1 MLKVVYE
8 RPVLIIDALNV
19 FIRHYAANP
28 SMNES
33 GEHVGGFLGF
43 LRNIEL
49 LCERTN
55 PCEVIVV
62 WEGGG
67 SPRRRSVLSTYKD
80 RRRPMKMNR
89 YYGDEIPD
97 TLENRNKQISLCV
110 ETLGF
115 TGCKQIY
122 VQDCEADDVICRI
135 VKYSRPDKRK
145 VIISS
150 DQDLYQLLGSKTI
163 QWSPGQKAFV
173 TPKTVVDKFG
183 ISVENFCTARSFIGD
198 SSDKITGVRG
208 AGFTSM
214 AKRFPELAS
223 NSHVSVK
230 EVIDLAKQRV
240 ENKKLK
246 LFENIIASSAD
257 AFRNWK
263 LMYLD
268 TNNMSATQIQLID
281 EKIQK
286 KAPLPN
292 KMELLKVF
300 RRENIKN
307 FNVDSFFITLKAID
321 RN

>member
-1 MLKVVYE
+1 MYE
-8 RPVLIIDALNV
+8 RPILIVDALNV

-33 GEHVGGFLGF
+33 GEHIGGFIGF
-43 LRNIEL
+43 LRNIEH

-55 PCEVIVV
+55 PKEVIIV

-67 SPRRRSVLSTYKD
+67 SIRRRGVLSTYKD

-89 YYGDEIPD
+89 YYGEEIPD

-110 ETLGF
+110 ETLG
-115 TGCKQIY
+115 TTPCRQIY

-135 VKYSRPDKRK
+135 TKYLYPEDRK
-145 VIISS
+145 VIVSS
-150 DQDLYQLLGSKTI
+150 DRDLYQLLNQKTI
-163 QWSPGQKAFV
+163 QWSPGQKAFI
-173 TPKTVVDKFG
+173 TPRTVLEKFD
-183 ISVENFCTARSFIGD
+183 ISVENFCTARSFVGD
-198 SSDKITGVRG
+198 SSDKIAGIKG

-223 NSHVSVK
+223 DTHVSV
-230 EVIDLAKQRV
+230 EQIVALALTRV
-240 ENKKLK
+240 QDKKLK
-246 LFENIIASSAD
+246 VFENIIAGKDVAK
-257 AFRNWK
+257 RNWK

-268 TNNMSATQIQLID
+268 THNLSATQIKKID

-286 KAPLPN
+286 NRPTSN
-292 KMELLKVF
+292 KMGLLKIF
-300 RRENIKN
+300 RREDIKN
-307 FNVDSFFITLKAID
+307 FNIDSFFITLKAVN

>member
-1 MLKVVYE
+1 VYD

-33 GEHVGGFLGF
+33 GEHVGGFIGF
-43 LRNIEL
+43 LKNIEH

-67 SPRRRSVLSTYKD
+67 SPRRRSVLPTYKD
-80 RRRPMKMNR
+80 KRRPVKMNR
-89 YYGDEIPD
+89 YYGEEIPD
-97 TLENRNKQISLCV
+97 TLENRNKQISLSV
-110 ETLGF
+110 ETLNF
-115 TGCKQIY
+115 TSCKQIY

-135 VKYSRPDKRK
+135 VKYLRPGKRK
-145 VIISS
+145 VIVSS
-150 DQDLYQLLGSKTI
+150 DRDLYQLLSSETI
-163 QWSPGQKAFV
+163 QWSPGQKAFI
-173 TPKTVVDKFG
+173 TPRTVVDKFG

-198 SSDKITGVRG
+198 SSDKITGVKG

-214 AKRFPELAS
+214 AKRFPELS
-223 NSHVSVK
+223 SSDHVSISD
-230 EVIDLAKQRV
+230 VIDMAKQRI
-240 ENKKLK
+240 EDKKLK
-246 LFENIIASSAD
+246 LYENIIASSSD
-257 AFRNWK
+257 VKRNWR

-268 TNNMSATQIQLID
+268 TSNISATQIQLID

-286 KAPLPN
+286 KPSIPN
-292 KMELLKVF
+292 KMKMLKIF

-307 FNVDSFFITLKAID
+307 FNADSFFITLKAIN

>member
-1 MLKVVYE
+1 MYD
-8 RPVLIIDALNV
+8 RPVLVIDALNV

-33 GEHVGGFLGF
+33 GEPIGGFIGF
-43 LRNIEL
+43 LRNIEH

-67 SPRRRSVLSTYKD
+67 SSRRRAVLSTYKD

-97 TLENRNKQISLCV
+97 TLENRNKQVSLCV
-110 ETLGF
+110 EALNF
-115 TGCKQIY
+115 TNCKQMY

-135 VKYSRPDKRK
+135 VKYLRPEKRK
-145 VIISS
+145 VIVSS
-150 DQDLYQLLGSKTI
+150 DRDLYQLLNSKTI
-163 QWSPGQKAFV
+163 QWSPGQKSFI
-173 TPKTVVDKFG
+173 TSKTVLDKFG
-183 ISVENFCTARSFIGD
+183 VSVENFCTARSFIGD
-198 SSDKITGVRG
+198 SSDKIAGVKG

-214 AKRFPELAS
+214 AKRFPELSS
-223 NSHVSVK
+223 NEHVSVE
-230 EVIDLAKQRV
+230 EVVRLAASRSID
-240 ENKKLK
+240 KKLK
-246 LFENIIASSAD
+246 LYDNIAD
-257 AFRNWK
+257 AAESVRRNWK

-268 TNNMSATQIQLID
+268 TQNLSATQIQIID

-286 KAPLPN
+286 NESIPN
-292 KMELLKVF
+292 KMKLLKIF

-307 FNVDSFFITLKAID
+307 FNVDSFFITLKAIN

>member
-1 MLKVVYE
+1 MYD
-8 RPVLIIDALNV
+8 RPILVIDALNV

-33 GEHVGGFLGF
+33 GEHVGGFVGF
-43 LRNIEL
+43 LRNIEH

-55 PCEVIVV
+55 PKEVVVV

-67 SPRRRSVLSTYKD
+67 SVRRRSMLSSYKD

-89 YYGDEIPD
+89 YYGEEIPD
-97 TLENRNKQISLCV
+97 SVENRNKQISLCV

-115 TGCKQIY
+115 TPCKQIY

-135 VKYSRPDKRK
+135 VKYLYAEDRK
-145 VIISS
+145 VIVSS
-150 DQDLYQLLGSKTI
+150 DRDLYQLLNSKTI
-163 QWSPGQKAFV
+163 QWSPGQKAFI
-173 TPKTVVDKFG
+173 TPRTVLDKFS
-183 ISVENFCTARSFIGD
+183 ISVENFCTARAFVGD
-198 SSDKITGVRG
+198 SSDKISGIKG

-223 NSHVSVK
+223 SSHFSV
-230 EVIDLAKQRV
+230 EQIISLAASRSS
-240 ENKKLK
+240 EKKLK
-246 LFENIIASSAD
+246 LYENIMSSAD
-257 AFRNWK
+257 VAKRNWR

-268 TNNMSATQIQLID
+268 TRNLSASQIQAID

-286 KAPLPN
+286 NEASSN
-292 KMELLKVF
+292 KMDLLKIF
-300 RRENIKN
+300 RREDIKN
-307 FNVDSFFITLKAID
+307 FNVDSFFITLKAVN

>member
-1 MLKVVYE
+1 MYE
-8 RPVLIIDALNV
+8 RPILIVDALNV

-43 LRNIEL
+43 LKSIEH

-55 PCEVIVV
+55 PSEVIVI

-67 SPRRRSVLSTYKD
+67 SARRRAVLSTYKD
-80 RRRPMKMNR
+80 KRRPVKMNR

-110 ETLGF
+110 ESLGL
-115 TGCKQIY
+115 TPCRQIY
-122 VQDCEADDVICRI
+122 VADCEADDVITRI
-135 VKYSRPDKRK
+135 VKYLYPGKRK
-145 VIISS
+145 VVVSS
-150 DQDLYQLLGSKTI
+150 DRDLYQLLNSETI
-163 QWSPGQKAFV
+163 QWSPGQKAFI
-173 TPKTVVDKFG
+173 TPKTVLEKFG
-183 ISVENFCTARSFIGD
+183 ISVENFCTVRAFIGD

-214 AKRFPELAS
+214 AKRFPELACKD
-223 NSHVSVK
+223 HVS
-230 EVIDLAKQRV
+230 ITDIIHLAETRLS
-240 ENKKLK
+240 EKKLK
-246 LFENIIASSAD
+246 LYENILASAESVK
-257 AFRNWK
+257 RNWK

-268 TNNMSATQIQLID
+268 TRNLSATQIQEID

-286 KAPLPN
+286 NRPTPN
-292 KMELLKVF
+292 KIELLKIF
-300 RRENIKN
+300 RREDIKN
-307 FNVDSFFITLKAID
+307 FNVDSFFITLKAIN